1 MTQPKNSEVITAEL
15 GLIRFGYQGKVAFG
29 QVKHGIVRVYDGSPF
44 GAGKPGATILPLND
58 VHLLAPC
65 RPSKIVAVGLNYKA
79 HAAEL
84 GLALPDEPMLFIKP
98 ATAVIGPNQAIKLPA
113 MSQRVDYECELG
125 VVIGR
130 RCKGLSP
137 KQAREHVIGYTCLND
152 VTARD
157 LQKKSGQFT
166 RAKGFDTFCPL
177 GPVIAQDIEPGGLR
191 VRTLVNGQQR
201 QDGHTSDL
209 IFSVFNL
216 VSFISQ
222 VMTLNAGDVIA
233 TGTPAG
239 IGPLQ
244 AGDVATIEVQ
254 GVGSLVNPVSN

>member
-1 MTQPKNSEVITAEL
+1 MTMPKNSEVIGAEL
-15 GLIRFGYQGKVAFG
+15 GIIRFSYQGRVGYG
-29 QVKHGIVRVYDGSPF
+29 QVRHGIVRVYDGSPF
-44 GAGKPGATILPLND
+44 TGGKPGSTILPLND
-58 VHLLAPC
+58 VRLLAPC
-65 RPSKIVAVGLNYKA
+65 RPSKVVAVGLNYKA

-84 GLALPDEPMLFIKP
+84 GLDAPAVPLLFLKP
-98 ATAVIGPNQAIKLPA
+98 STAVIGPNQAIKMPA
-113 MSQRVDYECELG
+113 MSAQVDYECELG

-130 RCKGLSP
+130 KCRGLVP
-137 KQAREHVIGYTCLND
+137 ERARECILGYTCLND

-157 LQKKSGQFT
+157 LQRKDGQFT

-177 GPVIAQDIEPGGLR
+177 GPIIAQDIEPGGLR
-191 VRTLVNGQQR
+191 VRTLVNGQLR

-209 IFSVFNL
+209 IFPVFKL

-233 TGTPAG
+233 TGTPSG

-244 AGDVATIEVQ
+244 KDDVVTIEVQ
-254 GVGSLVNPVSN
+254 GIGSLVNPVSN